1 MSAILIAARKFRHKF
16 RVGNAI
22 RRSVDERD
30 KMSAIWMARTFP
42 DWIAVRKC
50 ERPNGTRCQQSGLLH
65 ANFGNP
71 DWIAA
76 RKCERDKMSARSG
89 LLLLAA
95 AACVCAAAAV
105 LDTSKYPRSQVLKD
119 SQMKIYW
126 KVDGDT
132 LKLAL
137 EATATGWVG
146 FGLGETK
153 GMKGADIVYYESAA
167 KSLTDAY
174 VKAAEAK
181 PSKDTCQDW
190 KLVAA
195 ETTGGKLIVEV
206 SRKLVSDDSTQDRS
220 ITNDAAPLL
229 PTPVIAAW
237 GKDTE
242 ISYHNGNRVGSA
254 VRFFGNQPAD
264 STVDEAL
271 SALKAGGFSKHNFT
285 IDKPGF
291 PIPRHGSPD
300 VSTDVLSL
308 HSVQMI
314 SMC

>member
-1 MSAILIAARKFRHKF
+1 
-16 RVGNAI
+16 
-22 RRSVDERD
+22 
-30 KMSAIWMARTFP
+30 
-42 DWIAVRKC
+42 
-50 ERPNGTRCQQSGLLH
+50 
-65 ANFGNP
+65 
-71 DWIAA
+71 
-76 RKCERDKMSARSG
+76 MSARSG

-105 LDTSKYPRSQVLKD
+105 LDTSKYPRSQVLKEN
-119 SQMKIYW
+119 QMKIYW

-132 LKLAL
+132 LKVAL

-206 SRKLVSDDSTQDRS
+206 SRKLVSDDITQDRS

-229 PTPVIAAW
+229 PTPVMAAW
-237 GKDTE
+237 GNDAE

-271 SALKAGGFSKHNFT
+271 SALKAGGFSTHNFT
-285 IDKPGF
+285 IDNVFEYDANAGTSSEAAYKPGF
-291 PIPRHGSPD
+291 PIPRHGSHG
-300 VSTDVLSL
+300 VGTVVLFI
-308 HSVQMI
+308 VFRG
-314 SMC
+314 

>member
-1 MSAILIAARKFRHKF
+1 
-16 RVGNAI
+16 
-22 RRSVDERD
+22 
-30 KMSAIWMARTFP
+30 
-42 DWIAVRKC
+42 
-50 ERPNGTRCQQSGLLH
+50 
-65 ANFGNP
+65 
-71 DWIAA
+71 
-76 RKCERDKMSARSG
+76 MSARSG
-89 LLLLAA
+89 VLLLAA

-153 GMKGADIVYYESAA
+153 GMKGADIVYYEHAA

-174 VKAAEAK
+174 VKAAEGK
-181 PSKDTCQDW
+181 PSKDACQDW

-237 GKDTE
+237 GNDAE
-242 ISYHNGNRVGSA
+242 ISKHLKENRVGSA
-254 VRFFGNQPAD
+254 VRFFGNQPGAD

-271 SALKAGGFSKHNFT
+271 SALKAGGFSTHNFT
-285 IDKPGF
+285 IDNVFGTFVDPVYTPGF
-291 PIPRHGSPD
+291 PIPRKGSQG
-300 VSTDVLSL
+300 VGTDVLSL
-308 HSVQMI
+308 HSVQRI

>member
-1 MSAILIAARKFRHKF
+1 M
-16 RVGNAI
+16 
-22 RRSVDERD
+22 
-30 KMSAIWMARTFP
+30 P
-42 DWIAVRKC
+42 
-50 ERPNGTRCQQSGLLH
+50 
-65 ANFGNP
+65 
-71 DWIAA
+71 
-76 RKCERDKMSARSG
+76 ARSG

-119 SQMKIYW
+119 NQMKIYW
-126 KVDGDT
+126 KVDDDT

-137 EATATGWVG
+137 ETTATGWVG

-153 GMKGADIVYYESAA
+153 GMMGADIVYYENEA

-174 VKAAEAK
+174 VKAAEGK

-190 KLVAA
+190 KLIAA

-237 GKDTE
+237 GNDAE
-242 ISYHNGNRVGSA
+242 ISYHFGNRVGGA
-254 VRFFGNQPAD
+254 VRFFGNQPANGA
-264 STVDEAL
+264 VDEAL
-271 SALKAGGFSKHNFT
+271 SALKAGGFSTYNFT
-285 IDKPGF
+285 IDKAFMYNASTSQSADRKPGF
-291 PIPRHGSPD
+291 PIPTKAGGAGA
-300 VSTDVLSL
+300 DVLSL
-308 HSVQMI
+308 HSIQMI